1 MQSPR
6 RRILCV
12 DDNEDMCFMLT
23 TLLGQDYETKS
34 AAGIGATMEL
44 ARRERFDLYILDNHF
59 PDGTGPEL
67 CRRLRELHPEIPIIF
82 YSGAVFESDK
92 AEGLCAGAQECVSKP
107 SIDSLTEAVRRVLG
121 DGAEAVTPAD

>member
-1 MQSPR
+1 
-6 RRILCV
+6 
-12 DDNEDMCFMLT
+12 MCFMLT